1 MGNRKISN
9 DLKECAL
16 NLWDWGWDLEDI
28 TDALLVSRSSLYRW
42 RSIFE
47 EHGSVNRPSFALRG
61 RIRTLTRAV
70 LTAVHTLYTSDPDL
84 YLDEL
89 VLWLAA
95 HHDII
100 ISVSSLHENLTKAG
114 LTRKILHKIAVERDE
129 ELRQQWREMQARD
142 DFLGNGSQVICID
155 ETSKNESTYARRYGR
170 AFLGERAELKDVF
183 VRGDR
188 YSLVAALTINGY
200 IAVEAIPGSFDSMDF
215 LEFIQEQVV
224 HSKCF

>member
-16 NLWDWGWDLEDI
+16 NLWDWGWD
-28 TDALLVSRSSLYRW
+28 
-42 RSIFE
+42 
-47 EHGSVNRPSFALRG
+47 
-61 RIRTLTRAV
+61 
-70 LTAVHTLYTSDPDL
+70 
-84 YLDEL
+84 
-89 VLWLAA
+89 
-95 HHDII
+95 
-100 ISVSSLHENLTKAG
+100 
-114 LTRKILHKIAVERDE
+114 
-129 ELRQQWREMQARD
+129 Q
-142 DFLGNGSQVICID
+142 C
-155 ETSKNESTYARRYGR
+155 TYARRYGQ

-224 HSKCF
+224 HSKRF